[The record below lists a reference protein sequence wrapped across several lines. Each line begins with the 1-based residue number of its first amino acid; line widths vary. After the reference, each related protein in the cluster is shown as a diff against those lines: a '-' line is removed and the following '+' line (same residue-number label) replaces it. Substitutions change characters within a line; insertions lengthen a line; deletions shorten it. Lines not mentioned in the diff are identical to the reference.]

1 MLLTASN
8 KHTEFALCTAES
20 CNGGRSSEAS
30 HDCSYLITCHNNNNY
45 SNNYS
50 NNNETLN
57 FLYEAHPEKLK
68 CSTTFIKPEYLP
80 WNEVK
85 NSLQSYRIS

>member
-8 KHTEFALCTAES
+8 KHTDFALCTAES
-20 CNGGRSSEAS
+20 YNGGRSSEPS
-30 HDCSYLITCHNNNNY
+30 HDCGYLITCHNNNNY

-57 FLYEAHPEKLK
+57 FLYEAHPE
-68 CSTTFIKPEYLP
+68 
-80 WNEVK
+80 
-85 NSLQSYRIS
+85 NSNAAQHS